1 MLALLVWSELE
12 QAVKKQHV
20 VGAPD
25 PWVEPLEE
33 GSWISSSVCL
43 VRYS

>member
-12 QAVKKQHV
+12 QVVKKQHT
-20 VGAPD
+20 VGALD

-33 GSWISSSVCL
+33 GSWVSSSVCL
-43 VRYS
+43 ALYS